1 MAELILTGDINLM
14 NVTDSAVPF
23 ALVGNEF
30 RAADLVF
37 GNLECCLCPPPKG
50 HSADTEGFFAD
61 LFVAGAALTSAGVQA
76 VGIAVVRGHT
86 AYQIPM
92 RGSRLPANRPG
103 LPPQILTWAD
113 QQYLQRFTQ
122 EINVLRG
129 KVDIVVASCH
139 WGVGREVL
147 QYMAELGHAAVD
159 AGADLVIGH
168 GPHYSLPVE
177 LYRGRPIFY
186 GLGSFSF
193 HTGHRG
199 RIHGDWLGMMV
210 RVSCEAGRID
220 RAAFRFVRHDDRN
233 RTVPRVLADEGAA
246 FDLIARESANLGT
259 KLLAQGDEV
268 AIVLGA

>member
-1 MAELILTGDINLM
+1 MPT
-14 NVTDSAVPF
+14 
-23 ALVGNEF
+23 
-30 RAADLVF
+30 
-37 GNLECCLCPPPKG
+37 
-50 HSADTEGFFAD
+50 
-61 LFVAGAALTSAGVQA
+61 FVAGAALTSAGVQA

-210 RVSCEAGRID
+210 RVSCEAGRITGRRSGSSATTITTAPFPARSPMKARRLTSSHATARIWAPSFSR
-220 RAAFRFVRHDDRN
+220 RAMRSQSSSGLDA
-233 RTVPRVLADEGAA
+233 G
-246 FDLIARESANLGT
+246 
-259 KLLAQGDEV
+259 
-268 AIVLGA
+268 